1 VVSRSAIVM
10 PTGIGNQSLDAV
22 DATKSDKRSALSL
35 CLLSC
40 GRLGAAKRGAA
51 VSCNLDKREHPTSVA
66 IIFTCGQLEQFFSGC
81 SDVCDIFL
89 KKIEEVHLPLSLPRN
104 LQRSLPLSLSLITSV
119 ASAALSA
126 AQPPHLRLGALC

>member
-1 VVSRSAIVM
+1 VFLLKSDIIRF
-10 PTGIGNQSLDAV
+10 TGIGNQSLDAV

-35 CLLSC
+35 CLLPC
-40 GRLGAAKRGAA
+40 GWIGAAKRGAA
-51 VSCNLDKREHPTSVA
+51 VSCNLDKREHLTSV
-66 IIFTCGQLEQFFSGC
+66 IICTCGQLEQFSSGC

-89 KKIEEVHLPLSLPRN
+89 KKIEEVHLPLSLPG
-104 LQRSLPLSLSLITSV
+104 SLPLSLSLITGV

>member
-35 CLLSC
+35 YFLSC
-40 GRLGAAKRGAA
+40 GRLGVAKRGAA

-104 LQRSLPLSLSLITSV
+104 LPLILSLITGV

-126 AQPPHLRLGALC
+126 AQPPHLKLGALC